1 MSTLMACHECDLL
14 TQIPPL
20 PSRGSAY
27 CGRCGSVLVQSKP
40 NSIERSLA
48 LTLSSL
54 VLFVVAISFPFL
66 AMKTGGFEQQSSLVT
81 GVWLL
86 YKQGMGEMATVVLLT
101 CLVFPL
107 LQIVGLLYILLPIYL
122 KRSVPYAIQT
132 FRTINSLL
140 PWCMTEVFMLGIL
153 VSLVKLAKLAEII
166 PGISLWA
173 FVLLIIT
180 SAAQISVL
188 DQHQVWEELGATDG
202 YD

>member
-202 YD
+202 SD

>member
-1 MSTLMACHECDLL
+1 MTTLMACHECDLL
-14 TQIPPL
+14 TRVPPL
-20 PSRGSAY
+20 PLRGAAY
-27 CGRCGSVLVQSKP
+27 CRRCGSVLMRSKP

-54 VLFVVAISFPFL
+54 VLFGVAISFPFL

-86 YKQGMGEMATVVLLT
+86 YKQGMGEMAAVVLLT

-107 LQIVGLLYILLPIYL
+107 VQIVGLIYILLPIYL
-122 KRSVPYAIQT
+122 KRSVPFAIQV
-132 FRTINSLL
+132 FRTINNLQ

-153 VSLVKLAKLAEII
+153 VSLVKLAKLAQII

-188 DQHQVWEELGATDG
+188 DSHQVWEELEATDG
-202 YD
+202 PD

>member
-1 MSTLMACHECDLL
+1 M
-14 TQIPPL
+14 
-20 PSRGSAY
+20 R
-27 CGRCGSVLVQSKP
+27 SKP

-54 VLFVVAISFPFL
+54 VLFAVAISFPFL
-66 AMKTGGFEQQSSLVT
+66 AMKTGGFEQQSNLVT

-86 YKQGMGEMATVVLLT
+86 YEQGMGEMATVVLLT

-122 KRSVPYAIQT
+122 KRRVPYAIQT
-132 FRTINSLL
+132 FRTINNLL

-153 VSLVKLAKLAEII
+153 VSLVKLAKLAKII

-188 DQHQVWEELGATDG
+188 DQHQVWEELEAPDG
-202 YD
+202 SD